1 MPIRFTPIKFPLKM
15 RGVDIR
21 NLDDLRK
28 NFDLNAAVEYFKDGR
43 LLKWLKIRYY
53 DDEAEEIA
61 ILDDTA
67 PNFRQKLCAALGVDF
82 TENFS
87 TRPVEKRNISHDTID
102 EKFERNAEEKV
113 YRPTAPTQSTASD
126 ELRDIAEVIFGKRKV
141 WNIVDSYG
149 EPTSAQK
156 KMFIKMICGGEYSE
170 RDLVYLCAD
179 KDFAAG
185 WALTR
190 DAFCVGGALKFQ
202 CYDMQADD
210 VEFQAELD
218 EKLSQAKRRGRKKI
232 LYKEI
237 VSAEIAR
244 GNFAQPQGNNFFND
258 ILGFGGMENN
268 SFIQTSSIG
277 GMMIVDRDEIWWSV
291 TRDDFTLDDSFSII
305 VNGGPIYGNAPET
318 DKFAVLNDK
327 IEAQIVKFLNFARD
341 GKSVRVEN
349 PTARRPAEK
358 VSGIDGGLRETFGIF
373 FGTHDVWN
381 IVGMYGKPPTAQKKM
396 LIKMICGD
404 AYTERDLIHLRAT
417 SDFSAGWALTK
428 DAFCV
433 GGRLTL
439 NSAGRERKKFFYR
452 EIATVDNDWGF
463 FYVVDRENYSWNLDK
478 YHDATIL
485 NDAIKK
491 QLANFLNQAKG

>member
-190 DAFCVGGALKFQ
+190 DAFCVGGALKFRVTTCKQ
-202 CYDMQADD
+202 TTLN
-210 VEFQAELD
+210 FKRNWTKNFL
-218 EKLSQAKRRGRKKI
+218 KLNVAGVKKFCIKKLFPQKSHGGISLNRKAIIFLTTFSALAAWKTIRLSKR
-232 LYKEI
+232 LQ
-237 VSAEIAR
+237 SAE
-244 GNFAQPQGNNFFND
+244 
-258 ILGFGGMENN
+258 
-268 SFIQTSSIG
+268 
-277 GMMIVDRDEIWWSV
+277 
-291 TRDDFTLDDSFSII
+291 
-305 VNGGPIYGNAPET
+305 
-318 DKFAVLNDK
+318 
-327 IEAQIVKFLNFARD
+327 
-341 GKSVRVEN
+341 
-349 PTARRPAEK
+349 
-358 VSGIDGGLRETFGIF
+358 
-373 FGTHDVWN
+373 
-381 IVGMYGKPPTAQKKM
+381 
-396 LIKMICGD
+396 
-404 AYTERDLIHLRAT
+404 
-417 SDFSAGWALTK
+417 
-428 DAFCV
+428 
-433 GGRLTL
+433 
-439 NSAGRERKKFFYR
+439 
-452 EIATVDNDWGF
+452 
-463 FYVVDRENYSWNLDK
+463 
-478 YHDATIL
+478 
-485 NDAIKK
+485 
-491 QLANFLNQAKG
+491 